1 MVQGGKGHWTV
12 YFIDPHSFVNTKL
25 IHLRLLI
32 NLVGSN
38 SQCLNIS
45 TNNLNYTRVNF
56 VFIYRDLNFIVLS
69 PKIPKQTM
77 DFHRIK
83 A

>member
-12 YFIDPHSFVNTKL
+12 YFIDPHSFVNTISHSFEL
-25 IHLRLLI
+25 F
-32 NLVGSN
+32 NEYELVGSN

-45 TNNLNYTRVNF
+45 TNNLIYTRVNF

-69 PKIPKQTM
+69 PKIPK
-77 DFHRIK
+77 
-83 A
+83 